1 MHQTFFSRRLEI
13 EAATMMLN
21 GSLVLAHIKVWIVSD
36 SQLMVWK
43 AQSGGGGAVARVAA
57 I

>member
-1 MHQTFFSRRLEI
+1 
-13 EAATMMLN
+13 MMLN

-43 AQSGGGGAVARVAA
+43 AQSGGGGLWQEWLPFEEGCCDA
-57 I
+57 

>member
-1 MHQTFFSRRLEI
+1 
-13 EAATMMLN
+13 MMLN

-43 AQSGGGGAVARVAA
+43 AQSGRAVARVAA

>member
-1 MHQTFFSRRLEI
+1 
-13 EAATMMLN
+13 MMLN

-43 AQSGGGGAVARVAA
+43 AQSGGAVARVAA